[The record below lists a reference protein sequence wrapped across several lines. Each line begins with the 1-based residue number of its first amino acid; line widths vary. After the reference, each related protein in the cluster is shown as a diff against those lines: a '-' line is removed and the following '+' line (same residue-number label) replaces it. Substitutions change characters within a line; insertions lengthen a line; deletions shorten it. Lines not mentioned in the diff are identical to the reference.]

1 MSDLPYGKELA
12 KYKLERAK
20 EELDTAEL
28 LYNNDKWKAANNRAY
43 YAVYYAITSV
53 LCMEPVAFKRHK
65 DTLAYFSQQP
75 RCKQRGINLPALQA
89 AGY

>member
-65 DTLAYFSQQP
+65 DTLAYFNKHYVHTGKFP
-75 RCKQRGINLPALQA
+75 
-89 AGY
+89 